1 MPNSYQGQPNTRRFG
16 LSFHFTSFFISI
28 HSGRILRSTPGQ
40 SGLGLC
46 ACLGVA
52 WVERVAA
59 IDETPRV
66 SLDTCDV
73 TWLRARPIGGI
84 QKQTITTCAEPLNEH
99 NGSYRRQRGYGR
111 GGVPACAY
119 NGFTTETESSAKR
132 ETEMGWTRAMPA
144 KRGSTKPARR
154 FCGPPSPYLVFSR
167 TMADSC
173 ADSETSD
180 TLRRAYS
187 TWAGRPALPLV

>member
-16 LSFHFTSFFISI
+16 LSFHFTSFFTSI
-28 HSGRILRSTPGQ
+28 HSGRILRSTPGSQ
-40 SGLGLC
+40 VWAYVPASGLHGSS
-46 ACLGVA
+46 A
-52 WVERVAA
+52 WQQL
-59 IDETPRV
+59 TKHHV

-84 QKQTITTCAEPLNEH
+84 TKQTITTCAEPLNEH

-119 NGFTTETESSAKR
+119 NGVTTETEVPRKEKQKWAGRVLCSRSGGPQIPHAGFVAPKPISLFR
-132 ETEMGWTRAMPA
+132 ARWQTR
-144 KRGSTKPARR
+144 
-154 FCGPPSPYLVFSR
+154 
-167 TMADSC
+167 C

>member
-28 HSGRILRSTPGQ
+28 HSGRILRSTPGSQ
-40 SGLGLC
+40 VWAYVPASGLHGSS
-46 ACLGVA
+46 A
-52 WVERVAA
+52 WQQL
-59 IDETPRV
+59 TKHHV

-84 QKQTITTCAEPLNEH
+84 QKQIITTCAEPLNEH

-119 NGFTTETESSAKR
+119 NGFTTETESFAER

-154 FCGPPSPYLVFSR
+154 FCGPSKPISRLSR

-173 ADSETSD
+173 ADSETSN